1 VASPLHV
8 RNGVKTIVVMDTAA
22 PANCSDAVVVTTPL
36 DMIHR
41 LESSP
46 ITTVVLA
53 TTAARRELA
62 SFLLETYPMVRVEE
76 P

>member
-1 VASPLHV
+1 MHTAW
-8 RNGVKTIVVMDTAA
+8 VKTVVVMDSKQSAS
-22 PANCSDAVVVTTPL
+22 CGDAVVVTTPL

-46 ITTVVLA
+46 VTTVVLA